1 MPAHHSG
8 VKEAAFFVGCSTKT
22 IDVYPIRSEKEIP
35 QRFEDN
41 IRERGAPDQVRSDN
55 AKANIS
61 ASFAPFWIKDWQS
74 EPHNQQQNMAE
85 NYIGKALNRTN
96 VVMDRTG
103 APAKY
108 WLLCLMYVATLLNFT
123 ANPSLNWQIPEAV
136 LNGNTTDCWILTQF
150 HFNEPVWYAIDNHFP
165 SESPERP
172 GVFVGLALNKG
183 DQLTFKVVDDETE
196 EILVRS
202 VVRPKDP
209 TRPNNRAAFI
219 PFEGEE
225 SSPPADTP
233 GESGDPKT
241 FVRQA
246 EAEGEGSNSKKGK
259 PKAQAKKNNDN
270 LSAAEKAKLG

>member
-1 MPAHHSG
+1 
-8 VKEAAFFVGCSTKT
+8 
-22 IDVYPIRSEKEIP
+22 
-35 QRFEDN
+35 
-41 IRERGAPDQVRSDN
+41 
-55 AKANIS
+55 
-61 ASFAPFWIKDWQS
+61 
-74 EPHNQQQNMAE
+74 
-85 NYIGKALNRTN
+85 
-96 VVMDRTG
+96 
-103 APAKY
+103 
-108 WLLCLMYVATLLNFT
+108 MYVATLLNFT

-136 LNGNTTDCWILTQF
+136 LNGNTTDCSILTQF

-172 GVFVGLALNKG
+172 GVFVGFALNKG

-270 LSAAEKAKLG
+270 LSAAEKAKLGLGKLSPDEMLGRSVLLPEAEDGTRHRAQIVQKIVEHDDELNKEIIKF